1 MLEKVKVALRI
12 STNAFD
18 GELTDLIESAIA
30 DLKIAGVTNEEMTD
44 PLIRRAVITF
54 CKLNFGEPS
63 DYDRLKNAYDEQ
75 KAQLMDATGYT
86 SWE

>member
-18 GELTDLIESAIA
+18 GELADLIESAIA

-63 DYDRLKNAYDEQ
+63 DYDKLKNAYDEQ
-75 KAQLMDATGYT
+75 KAQLKNATGYT
-86 SWE
+86 NWE